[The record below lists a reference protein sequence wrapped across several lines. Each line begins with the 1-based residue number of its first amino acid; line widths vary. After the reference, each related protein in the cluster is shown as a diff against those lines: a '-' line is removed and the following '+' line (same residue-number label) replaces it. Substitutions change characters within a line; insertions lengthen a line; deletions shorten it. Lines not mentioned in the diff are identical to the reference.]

1 MSVLMNGQ
9 ATPPAVAAPAS
20 QIEVAVWTV
29 VVLAASL
36 LVYPGLGI
44 LIAAVLAFTRLRH
57 NPTARWVLLGVSV
70 AILIVQIIGLMAGPV
85 SGSSGPVVPA

>member
-1 MSVLMNGQ
+1 MSVPMNGQ
-9 ATPPAVAAPAS
+9 ATPPAVATPAS

-57 NPTARWVLLGVSV
+57 NPTARWVLLGVAV

>member
-1 MSVLMNGQ
+1 MNVPTTGQ
-9 ATPPAVAAPAS
+9 PTLATPAGKG
-20 QIEVAVWTV
+20 EVAVWTV

-57 NPTARWVLLGVSV
+57 NPKARWVLLGVSV
-70 AILIVQIIGLMAGPV
+70 AVLIVAILGLMVGTQTGYVGP
-85 SGSSGPVVPA
+85 SEPA